1 MKKVLV
7 EEEFLSNQGCSEE
20 YEWASYELYVDGEE
34 VLNFKHNTEVPE
46 ENTLFH
52 NFKDCLNILPLL
64 ETFYNLGKNNID
76 IEFKLKN

>member
-34 VLNFKHNTEVPE
+34 VLNFKQDRKSVV
-46 ENTLFH
+46 
-52 NFKDCLNILPLL
+52 
-64 ETFYNLGKNNID
+64 
-76 IEFKLKN
+76 